1 MGLTIRNILNQMLSG
16 NTKLSITNSLNVIVM
31 TENTKDILLF
41 VSGFL
46 VAASILV
53 MWLIIGA
60 L

>member
-16 NTKLSITNSLNVIVM
+16 NTKLSITNSLNVNVM

-46 VAASILV
+46 VAASIVV

>member
-1 MGLTIRNILNQMLSG
+1 MLSG

-53 MWLIIGA
+53 MWLKTGS
-60 L
+60 

>member
-1 MGLTIRNILNQMLSG
+1 MLSG
-16 NTKLSITNSLNVIVM
+16 NTKLSITNSLNVNVM

-46 VAASILV
+46 VATSIVV